1 MPGCGRSTKSET
13 DTPSFVS
20 GSHMLLPGLSQILE
34 HSLQMLGSLCLVSM
48 ALHEAEQACVLFSL
62 ECLEPALQ
70 YPILCDT
77 EVLRPGI
84 VPVDL

>member
-1 MPGCGRSTKSET
+1 MPGCGRSTKPET

-62 ECLEPALQ
+62 ECLERAPA
-70 YPILCDT
+70 
-77 EVLRPGI
+77 
-84 VPVDL
+84 VPHPV